1 MRWRAAWVRLALVS
15 VEVQSGVQSVELQ
28 SVLKSCA
35 QDACRMQADA
45 IRAARRM
52 HAGCNQTRNH
62 MHSTSGSGV
71 SKSCVPVVT
80 SIGGNQRH

>member
-1 MRWRAAWVRLALVS
+1 MRWRAARVRFALVS
-15 VEVQSGVQSVELQ
+15 VEVQSGVPTSGSSV
-28 SVLKSCA
+28 SKSCV
-35 QDACRMQADA
+35 QDAFKMQSDA

-62 MHSTSGSGV
+62 MNSTSGSGV